1 VPRGPRVTEG
11 RPEDVLLMV
20 ALEDHIQEVVVLD
33 VLDPVCVHKLIS
45 DEIKTW
51 TIDFEESQYC
61 CGQVSS
67 NDGATVKWLPV
78 KRPNRLVWW
87 CVAVL
92 CDL

>member
-1 VPRGPRVTEG
+1 
-11 RPEDVLLMV
+11 MV